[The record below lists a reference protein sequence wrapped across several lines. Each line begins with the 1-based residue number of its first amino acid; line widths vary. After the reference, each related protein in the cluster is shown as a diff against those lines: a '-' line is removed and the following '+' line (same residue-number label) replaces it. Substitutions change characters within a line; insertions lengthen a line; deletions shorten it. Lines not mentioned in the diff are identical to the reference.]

1 MTGWVIAM
9 GTIVVALLG
18 AGCATQ
24 GDVAVSAMVRTDVGR
39 VAVSPV
45 DVIRIKVDLSEIVTP

>member
-1 MTGWVIAM
+1 MSGWVIAM

-18 AGCATQ
+18 VGCATQ
-24 GDVAVSAMVRTDVGR
+24 GEVAVSAMVRTDVGP
-39 VAVSPV
+39 ADLSPV